1 MIALFKVEYDFFRKS
16 EHGISPSVEDVNT
29 LELMMYTY
37 VDPKFFKQIL
47 NHLYLTQPAN
57 ISLFMNQFFTK
68 EERID
73 NVLMLLRKDIRSIY
87 VDELVVFANEKNLLP
102 DQAVVDSY

>member
-1 MIALFKVEYDFFRKS
+1 
-16 EHGISPSVEDVNT
+16 
-29 LELMMYTY
+29 
-37 VDPKFFKQIL
+37 
-47 NHLYLTQPAN
+47 
-57 ISLFMNQFFTK
+57 MNQFFTK